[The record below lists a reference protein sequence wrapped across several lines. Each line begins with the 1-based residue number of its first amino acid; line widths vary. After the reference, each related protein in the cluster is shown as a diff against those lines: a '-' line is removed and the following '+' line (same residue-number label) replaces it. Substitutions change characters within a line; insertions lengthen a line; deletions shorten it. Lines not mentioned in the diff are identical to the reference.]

1 MDPSSLRRGPI
12 PAYPRNGTGTK
23 LWNAVLR
30 GHEGFPCTKQHDQHF
45 QAQQKRR
52 EDAAL
57 SVFHF
62 YSGGSDRPFP
72 RLLQYGRGNE
82 RGVRT
87 AP

>member
-1 MDPSSLRRGPI
+1 MDPSSLRRRSIPTNPRYGAGPEL
-12 PAYPRNGTGTK
+12 R
-23 LWNAVLR
+23 NAVLR
-30 GHEGFPCTKQHDQHF
+30 GHEGFPCTKQHYQHL

-62 YSGGSDRPFP
+62 YSGGSHRPFP